1 MTKQEEKIL
10 EIIKSNPTIEQS
22 DIADILG
29 ISRSTVAVHI
39 SNLQKQGYIKG
50 KGYIINNDS
59 YVLGI
64 GAANVD
70 VYGKSRIKIRTH
82 YDHPADI
89 SSNVGGVTKNIL
101 TNLSKLNTSTKLITA
116 VGDDGYGTT
125 IFNDCKLCN
134 IDTSDIIHIKGQ
146 SSGVFLQVQDENND
160 MYLAICDMSVLE
172 KLTPEYIASKKN
184 ALLNAKVVLLDPSL
198 RLDTI
203 ETIINICK
211 NKVPLYMDP
220 ISDNYALKIK
230 RYIGEFDT
238 VKPNKT
244 ELESLSGI
252 TIKNDDDLYK
262 ACDSL
267 LKKGVKNIYVSMG
280 KDGILYMNANGNR
293 IKRKLKP
300 VTKMVNASGAG
311 DAAMAAIIYGTIND
325 FNTEKIIDYSLAA
338 GIAAILS
345 PETINSQM
353 SVELLN
359 KILKENKK

>member
-1 MTKQEEKIL
+1 MTKQEKRIL
-10 EIIKSNPTIEQS
+10 EIIQANPTIEQS
-22 DIADILG
+22 DIADLLG
-29 ISRSTVAVHI
+29 IKRSTVAVHI
-39 SNLQKQGYIKG
+39 SNLQKQGYIVG
-50 KGYIINNDS
+50 KGYIINSDT

-134 IDTSDIIHIKGQ
+134 IDTTDIIHVKNQ

-172 KLTPEYIASKKN
+172 KLTPEYIKSKKRV
-184 ALLNAKVVLLDPSL
+184 LLNSKVVLLDPSL
-198 RLDTI
+198 RIDTI
-203 ETIINICK
+203 EEIISICK
-211 NKVPLYMDP
+211 DRVPLYMDP

-230 RYIGEFDT
+230 PYIGEFDT
-238 VKPNKT
+238 IKPNKT
-244 ELESLSGI
+244 ELENLSGVS
-252 TIKNDDDLYK
+252 IKSDADLYK
-262 ACDSL
+262 ACEKL
-267 LKKGVKNIYVSMG
+267 IKKGIKNIYVSMG
-280 KDGILYMNANGNR
+280 KDGILYMDSQGNK
-293 IKRKLKP
+293 IQRKLKP

-311 DAAMAAIIYGTIND
+311 DAAMAAIIYGTINN
-325 FNTEKIIDYSLAA
+325 FETEKIIDYSLAA

-345 PETINSQM
+345 PETINSKM